1 MDSPQGAFIHSPE
14 QCKGHFIKVRILYL
28 KSSAQ
33 DPANTRL
40 VPF

>member
-1 MDSPQGAFIHSPE
+1 MDSPQGAFIHPPE
-14 QCKGHFIKVRILYL
+14 QCKGRFIKVCILYL

-40 VPF
+40 VSF